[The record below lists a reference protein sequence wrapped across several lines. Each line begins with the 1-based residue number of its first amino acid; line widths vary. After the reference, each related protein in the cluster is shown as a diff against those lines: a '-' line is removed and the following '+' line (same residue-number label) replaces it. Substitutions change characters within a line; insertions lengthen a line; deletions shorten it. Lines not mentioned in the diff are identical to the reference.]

1 MILDEHGR
9 VDAERTA
16 EEADFRREWQRD
28 ALVDA
33 QMACDDFAVAL
44 RAYLHTLTKNEVID
58 IAVRLSADADR
69 LRADVDRALKVI
81 R

>member
-1 MILDEHGR
+1 MQLDEQGQ
-9 VDAERTA
+9 ALEATLEA
-16 EEADFRREWQRD
+16 EEFRREAKRD
-28 ALVDA
+28 AREEA

-69 LRADVDRALKVI
+69 LRADVDRAQGVI

>member
-1 MILDEHGR
+1 MLTDEHGK

-28 ALVDA
+28 ALVEA
-33 QMACDDFAVAL
+33 QMARDDFAVSL

-69 LRADVDRALKVI
+69 LRSDLDRAQGVI